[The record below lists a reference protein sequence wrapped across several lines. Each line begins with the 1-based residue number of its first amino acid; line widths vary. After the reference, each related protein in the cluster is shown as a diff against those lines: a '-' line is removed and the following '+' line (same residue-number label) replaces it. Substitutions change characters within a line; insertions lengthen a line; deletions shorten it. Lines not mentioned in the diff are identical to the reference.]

1 MHRAKELSKI
11 LVAVD
16 GSEASMRAAT
26 HAFDIA
32 TRSNIQCALYLVHIV
47 PPQIFLGH
55 SSGYFGAVSP
65 RYQEEIKEEA
75 EGWFDRVSSK
85 GRRKND
91 HVRIINK
98 VISTG
103 ASIVTEIV
111 SYADKNEIELI
122 VIGATGKS
130 GLKRLLLGSI
140 SSGVIA
146 HAHCSVLVV
155 R

>member
-1 MHRAKELSKI
+1 MHRAKKLSKI